1 MKDFRRLLVWEKAHR
16 LTLACYAATARFP
29 REELYG
35 LTSQV
40 RRCSAS
46 FAANLAEGC
55 GKDSDGELGRFV
67 QISAGS
73 ARELEYHLLLAK
85 DLGFLVTPNYEELDK
100 RVLEVQGML
109 ASLVRRLGGSPGK
122 KARPDPAIANC

>member
-46 FAANLAEGC
+46 IAANLAEGC

-67 QISAGS
+67 QIAAGS

-85 DLGFLVTPNYEELDK
+85 DLGFLVTTNYEELGQ
-100 RVLEVQGML
+100 RVLEVQRML
-109 ASLVRRLGGSPGK
+109 ASLARRLRCSPGK
-122 KARPDPAIANC
+122 GALSEPVIANR

>member
-1 MKDFRRLLVWEKAHR
+1 MKDFRRLVVWEKAHR

-29 REELYG
+29 REELYE

-46 FAANLAEGC
+46 IAANLAEGC

-67 QISAGS
+67 QIASGS

-85 DLGFLVTPNYEELDK
+85 DLEFLVTTTYEELEK
-100 RVLEVQGML
+100 RVLEVQRML
-109 ASLVRRLGGSPGK
+109 ASLARRLSCSNGRKASVAPGV
-122 KARPDPAIANC
+122 ANG